1 MNGLFRENVRDGV
14 SQTKLHFLAEFL
26 KLIIRHYVFLL
37 NFMLKLKRTDKK
49 RPLVALKTEIL
60 NYTDLACA
68 LCTHYNRMLLE
79 LQRTVLQG
87 VDDN

>member
-1 MNGLFRENVRDGV
+1 
-14 SQTKLHFLAEFL
+14 
-26 KLIIRHYVFLL
+26 
-37 NFMLKLKRTDKK
+37 MLKLKRTDKK
-49 RPLVALKTEIL
+49 WPLVALKTEIL